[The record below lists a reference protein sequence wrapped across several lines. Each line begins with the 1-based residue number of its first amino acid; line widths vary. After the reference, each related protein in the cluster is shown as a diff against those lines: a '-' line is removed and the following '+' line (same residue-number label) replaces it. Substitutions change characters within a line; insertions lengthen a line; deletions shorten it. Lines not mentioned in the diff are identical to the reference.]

1 MVYSSYKPHIRQEAR
16 IKMSINLNLPVCM
29 PFCIEEMLLLPRNK
43 IEQTGDKLALQQRK
57 DEALISTLNPKSKK
71 QWLK

>member
-43 IEQTGDKLALQQRK
+43 IEQIADTLVPQQRM
-57 DEALISTLNPKSKK
+57 DGVLILTLNPKSKK